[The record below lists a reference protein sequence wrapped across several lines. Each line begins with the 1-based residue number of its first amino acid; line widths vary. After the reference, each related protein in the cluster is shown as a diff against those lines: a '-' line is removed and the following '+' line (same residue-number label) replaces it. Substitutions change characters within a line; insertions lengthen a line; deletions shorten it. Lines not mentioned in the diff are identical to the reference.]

1 MKSKRTWQLEELRTV
16 RDGLEAQY
24 DTLRDMNLY
33 SLPNARQALD
43 DLKAVLKSLKQEID
57 YGENHCMADWNWARE
72 DKKP

>member
-24 DTLRDMNLY
+24 DALRDMNLY
-33 SLPNARQALD
+33 SLPNARQALNH
-43 DLKAVLKSLKQEID
+43 LKDAIVSLKQEID
-57 YGENHCMADWNWARE
+57 YGENHVMADWNWARE